1 MNKKKNFQL
10 IALAIGLFFNSA
22 VLMVSRFVRTP
33 DFDFRTKRRTI
44 GAMRMVAIFAALLLL
59 AQCRTHRP
67 QNTKPAQTSAQPAQ
81 SSPQAAQTYPQ
92 PFDREGATKVLEN
105 DRVIVW
111 DVSWLARAYPTH
123 RHLYDYAG
131 VYYTNG
137 DRVVVSPEGVR
148 SPTHSTAWSTFF
160 FRRGVT
166 HSEEGVGTDTLR
178 AVFLEL
184 KEPAPVSAEDTA
196 SAGLGRK
203 VRESNRLVIWEYIA
217 AQDTQPS
224 AHRHERDAVAVAF
237 IGKKPKI
244 TFVPRG
250 TVDQG
255 RETAGVDRTYFF
267 ELK

>member
-1 MNKKKNFQL
+1 MHKKKNFQL
-10 IALAIGLFFNSA
+10 IASAIGLFFNSA
-22 VLMVSRFVRTP
+22 VLMVSRFVRMP
-33 DFDFRTKRRTI
+33 DFGFRTKRRTI
-44 GAMRMVAIFAALLLL
+44 GAMRIVAFFAALLLL
-59 AQCRTHRP
+59 AQ
-67 QNTKPAQTSAQPAQ
+67 PAQTF
-81 SSPQAAQTYPQ
+81 AQTAQTFPQ
-92 PFDREGATKVLEN
+92 PFDRDGATKVFEN

-111 DVSWLARAYPTH
+111 DVSWLPIAYPTH

-184 KEPAPVSAEDTA
+184 KEPAPVSAADTA

-203 VRESNRLVIWEYIA
+203 VRESNRLVIWEDIA
-217 AQDTQPS
+217 AQDKQPS

-237 IGKKPKI
+237 SGQKPQI

-255 RETAGVDRTYFF
+255 RETAGADRTYYF

>member
-10 IALAIGLFFNSA
+10 IASAIGLFFNSA
-22 VLMVSRFVRTP
+22 VLMVSRFVRML
-33 DFDFRTKRRTI
+33 DFGFRTKRRTI
-44 GAMRMVAIFAALLLL
+44 GAMRIVAFFAALLFL
-59 AQCRTHRP
+59 
-67 QNTKPAQTSAQPAQ
+67 AQPAQ
-81 SSPQAAQTYPQ
+81 TLAQQAQTLPQ
-92 PFDREGATKVLEN
+92 PFDRDGATKVFEN

-111 DVSWLARAYPTH
+111 DVSWLPIAYPTH

-184 KEPAPVSAEDTA
+184 KEPAPVSAADTA

-203 VRESNRLVIWEYIA
+203 VRESNRLVIWEDIA
-217 AQDTQPS
+217 AQDKQPS

-237 IGKKPKI
+237 SGQKPQI

-255 RETAGVDRTYFF
+255 RETAGADRTYYF

>member
-10 IALAIGLFFNSA
+10 MALAIGLFFNSA
-22 VLMVSRFVRTP
+22 VLMVSRFVRMP
-33 DFDFRTKRRTI
+33 DFGFRTKRRTL
-44 GAMRMVAIFAALLLL
+44 GAMRIAAIFATLLLL
-59 AQCRTHRP
+59 AR
-67 QNTKPAQTSAQPAQ
+67 PAQTLAQQAQ
-81 SSPQAAQTYPQ
+81 SSPQPAQTYPQ
-92 PFDREGATKVLEN
+92 PFDRDGATKVFEN

-111 DVSWLARAYPTH
+111 DVSWLPIAYPTH

-137 DRVVVSPEGVR
+137 DRVVVSERGAR
-148 SPTHSTAWSTFF
+148 SPTHSTAWDHFF

-184 KEPAPVSAEDTA
+184 KEAAPLSAADTA

-203 VRESNRLVIWEYIA
+203 VRESNRLVIWEHIA

-224 AHRHERDAVAVAF
+224 AHRHDRDAVAVTF
-237 IGKKPKI
+237 TGKKPKI

-255 RETAGVDRTYFF
+255 RETAGADRTYFF

>member
-1 MNKKKNFQL
+1 MNNKKNFQL
-10 IALAIGLFFNSA
+10 MTLAIGLFFNSA
-22 VLMVSRFVRTP
+22 VLMVSRFVRMP
-33 DFDFRTKRRTI
+33 DFGFRTKRLTI
-44 GAMRMVAIFAALLLL
+44 GAMQIVAIFAALLLL
-59 AQCRTHRP
+59 AQ
-67 QNTKPAQTSAQPAQ
+67 PAQTLAQQAQ
-81 SSPQAAQTYPQ
+81 SSPQPAQTFPQ
-92 PFDREGATKVLEN
+92 PFDRDGATKVFEN

-111 DVSWLARAYPTH
+111 DVSWLPIAYPTH

-184 KEPAPVSAEDTA
+184 KEPAPLSAADTA

-203 VRESNRLVIWEYIA
+203 VRESDRLVIWEDIA
-217 AQDTQPS
+217 ALDTQPS

-237 IGKKPKI
+237 TGQKPKI

-255 RETAGVDRTYFF
+255 RETTGADRTYFF

>member
-22 VLMVSRFVRTP
+22 VLMVSRFVRMP
-33 DFDFRTKRRTI
+33 NFGFRTKRRTI
-44 GAMRMVAIFAALLLL
+44 GAMRIVAIFAALLLL
-59 AQCRTHRP
+59 AQ
-67 QNTKPAQTSAQPAQ
+67 PAQTLAQPAQ
-81 SSPQAAQTYPQ
+81 SSPQPAQTFPQ
-92 PFDREGATKVLEN
+92 PFDRDGATKVLEN

-184 KEPAPVSAEDTA
+184 KEPAPVGAANTA
-196 SAGLGRK
+196 STGLGK
-203 VRESNRLVIWEYIA
+203 QVRESDRLIIWEDIA
-217 AQDTQPS
+217 AQGTQLP
-224 AHRHERDAVAVAF
+224 AHRHEKDAVAVAF
-237 IGKKPKI
+237 TGQKPRI

-255 RETAGVDRTYFF
+255 RETAGADRTYFF

>member
-10 IALAIGLFFNSA
+10 IALAIGRFFSSA
-22 VLMVSRFVRTP
+22 VLMVSRFVRMP
-33 DFDFRTKRRTI
+33 DFGFLTNWRTI
-44 GAMRMVAIFAALLLL
+44 GAMRIIAVFATLLLL
-59 AQCRTHRP
+59 GQPAETLAQ
-67 QNTKPAQTSAQPAQ
+67 QAQTF
-81 SSPQAAQTYPQ
+81 PQ
-92 PFDREGATKVLEN
+92 PFDRDGATKVLEN

-111 DVSWLARAYPTH
+111 DVSWLPIAYPTH

-184 KEPAPVSAEDTA
+184 KETTPVSVGDTA

-217 AQDTQPS
+217 AQDTQPL

-237 IGKKPKI
+237 MGKKPKI

>member
-10 IALAIGLFFNSA
+10 IASAIGLFFNRA
-22 VLMVSRFVRTP
+22 VLMVSRFVRMP
-33 DFDFRTKRRTI
+33 DFGFRTKRRTI
-44 GAMRMVAIFAALLLL
+44 GAMRIVAFFAALLLL
-59 AQCRTHRP
+59 AQ
-67 QNTKPAQTSAQPAQ
+67 PAQTLAQPAQ
-81 SSPQAAQTYPQ
+81 TLPQ
-92 PFDREGATKVLEN
+92 PFDRDGATKVFEN

-111 DVSWLARAYPTH
+111 DVSWLPIAYPTH

-184 KEPAPVSAEDTA
+184 KEPAPVSAVDTA

-203 VRESNRLVIWEYIA
+203 VRESNRLVIWEDIA
-217 AQDTQPS
+217 AQDKQPS

-237 IGKKPKI
+237 SGQKPQI

-255 RETAGVDRTYFF
+255 RETAGADRTYYF

>member
-10 IALAIGLFFNSA
+10 MTLAIGLFFNSA
-22 VLMVSRFVRTP
+22 VFMVSRFVRMP
-33 DFDFRTKRRTI
+33 DFGFRTKRLTI
-44 GAMRMVAIFAALLLL
+44 GAMQIVAIFAALLLL
-59 AQCRTHRP
+59 ARP
-67 QNTKPAQTSAQPAQ
+67 TQTFAQSAQTF
-81 SSPQAAQTYPQ
+81 PQ
-92 PFDREGATKVLEN
+92 PFDRDGATKVFEN

-111 DVSWLARAYPTH
+111 NVSWLPIAYPTH

-184 KEPAPVSAEDTA
+184 KEPAPLSAADTA

-203 VRESNRLVIWEYIA
+203 VRESDRLVIWEDIA
-217 AQDTQPS
+217 ALDTQPS

-237 IGKKPKI
+237 TGQKPKI

-255 RETAGVDRTYFF
+255 RETAGADRTYFF

>member
-22 VLMVSRFVRTP
+22 VLMVSRFVRMP
-33 DFDFRTKRRTI
+33 DFGFRTKWRTI
-44 GAMRMVAIFAALLLL
+44 GAMRIIAVFATLLLL
-59 AQCRTHRP
+59 GQSAETLAQ
-67 QNTKPAQTSAQPAQ
+67 QAQTF
-81 SSPQAAQTYPQ
+81 PQ
-92 PFDREGATKVLEN
+92 PFDRDGATKVLEN

-111 DVSWLARAYPTH
+111 DVSWLPIAYPTH

-184 KEPAPVSAEDTA
+184 KETTPVSVGDTA

-217 AQDTQPS
+217 AQDTQPL

-237 IGKKPKI
+237 MGKKPKI

>member
-22 VLMVSRFVRTP
+22 VLMVSRFVRMP
-33 DFDFRTKRRTI
+33 DFGLRAKRRTI
-44 GAMRMVAIFAALLLL
+44 GAMRIVAIFAALLLL
-59 AQCRTHRP
+59 AQ
-67 QNTKPAQTSAQPAQ
+67 PAQTLAQPAQ
-81 SSPQAAQTYPQ
+81 TFPQ
-92 PFDREGATKVLEN
+92 PFDRDGATKVLEN

-111 DVSWLARAYPTH
+111 VVSWLPRAYPTH

-184 KEPAPVSAEDTA
+184 KEPAPLNAGDTA

-203 VRESNRLVIWEYIA
+203 VRESNRLVIWETIA

-224 AHRHERDAVAVAF
+224 EHRHDRDAVAVAF
-237 IGKKPKI
+237 TGKKPKI

-250 TVDQG
+250 VD
-255 RETAGVDRTYFF
+255 
-267 ELK
+267 

>member
-22 VLMVSRFVRTP
+22 VLM
-33 DFDFRTKRRTI
+33 
-44 GAMRMVAIFAALLLL
+44 
-59 AQCRTHRP
+59 
-67 QNTKPAQTSAQPAQ
+67 AQ
-81 SSPQAAQTYPQ
+81 SSPQPAQTFPQ
-92 PFDREGATKVLEN
+92 PFDRDGATKVLEN

-111 DVSWLARAYPTH
+111 DVSWLPIAYPTH

-137 DRVVVSPEGVR
+137 DRVVVSPQGQR
-148 SPTHSTAWSTFF
+148 SPTHSTAWDHFF

-178 AVFLEL
+178 AIFLEL
-184 KEPAPVSAEDTA
+184 KEPDPVSADTTA
-196 SAGLGRK
+196 SAGLGKK
-203 VRESNRLVIWEYIA
+203 VRESNRLIILQDIA
-217 AQDTQPS
+217 EQGKQPS
-224 AHRHERDAVAVAF
+224 AHRHERDAVVVAF
-237 IGKKPKI
+237 TGKKPKI
-244 TFVPRG
+244 TFVPKG

-255 RETAGVDRTYFF
+255 RETAGADRTYVF